1 MIISPWVYGYAATN
15 AARMW
20 NSVIF
25 GIIVLILGV
34 WSAAATRN
42 TRTPV

>member
-1 MIISPWVYGYAATN
+1 MIISPWVYGYAATST
-15 AARMW
+15 ARMW

-42 TRTPV
+42 SRVVV